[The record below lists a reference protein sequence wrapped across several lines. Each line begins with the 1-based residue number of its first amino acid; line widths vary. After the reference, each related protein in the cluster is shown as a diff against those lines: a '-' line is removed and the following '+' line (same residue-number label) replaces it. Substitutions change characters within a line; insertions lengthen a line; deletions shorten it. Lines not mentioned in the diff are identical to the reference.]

1 MRLSISLK
9 VLALAVVSAA
19 FGGLAE
25 PVPSL
30 FDAGRSEWKVVVAD
44 NAPDCVRYAA
54 QEFTNAVAKVS
65 GVVLPVVAS
74 DAGVAHAVKIGAADG
89 GWAKERIQYRLEG
102 GHLLLTGNQPRAA
115 LHATYAFLDREL
127 GVRWLWPGED
137 GAFYPVSKAWR
148 FPAKFG
154 FDYEP
159 AIWFRGFHH
168 CGDWRDRNA
177 FLEWETRNYVNI
189 HRHGNWK
196 GEVKYGHYSMPS
208 MHNANLN
215 GERELFASHP
225 ECFCMLD
232 GHRSTV
238 NICFSSDLGAQKVAE
253 RIGKDIERRVKS
265 APVDIISIFPNDNQD
280 YCQCPDCKAKGV
292 SNGWFEYF
300 NKVVKILHGKFPGLR
315 FSTLAYQ
322 GYLDLPKCKF
332 ENVEFVEYASHP
344 RCHIHKWDDP
354 DCKAN
359 VSELKRLKE
368 WCARGDVKI
377 GHYAYEYD
385 AVSAHSVFMPFFS
398 MVGDAVE
405 KCAEL
410 GLVTSIPEVG
420 LSPKKGPDVKAGS
433 VQNRLTIL
441 YYARKMWDPSLTLDA
456 FLDDLCAH
464 AYGAAAKPMKEYFLL
479 MDRAWGAQPGRIG
492 LFADG
497 MNVSANL
504 LKDDSVRAKSA
515 ELLATAEKLVADGD
529 SRARRNVQ
537 REKALY
543 DQWTDYREL
552 RLGNA
557 VSFKLPKVEAGERLG
572 GGAAPKTALKAK
584 DGKDGA
590 VKVSG
595 FWTPEQEIV
604 FAFTGA
610 SEGEITLVDAY
621 AERYT
626 FAFAKGRKTQK
637 RISDVGIE
645 MTTWNPAWTAEPKG
659 RGLLVRL
666 PMAVFG
672 HEPAA
677 GEKWDVRF
685 VSGDVAYPLREDVTV
700 KLDFLAASAAER
712 PIVYYA
718 GDERCF
724 GGIPGLR
731 AQAEADGWKLIPCT
745 NAAELA
751 ANVAKADSYML
762 QIPYAKA
769 FTPEVA
775 AVIRRNVQAGGTL
788 IARSWATVP
797 LQQIFG
803 DTNLV
808 CACEAPKDYP
818 LSERHAKYVREG
830 DWCKKPWN
838 FERKLKGWFAPCYM
852 QVPYAPRGEW
862 VEYASMP
869 SRKDEQRMIPF
880 VAGLRY
886 GKGAIIIVGETLHV
900 SHFWL
905 IDNIRRDLG
914 L

>member
-1 MRLSISLK
+1 M
-9 VLALAVVSAA
+9 
-19 FGGLAE
+19 
-25 PVPSL
+25 
-30 FDAGRSEWKVVVAD
+30 VAD

-65 GVVLPVVAS
+65 GVALPVVAS

-292 SNGWFEYF
+292 SNGWFGYF

-420 LSPKKGPDVKAGS
+420 LSPKKGPDAKAGS

-441 YYARKMWDPSLTLDA
+441 YYARGTLRSRSMR
-456 FLDDLCAH
+456 FSTISAH
-464 AYGAAAKPMKEYFLL
+464 MPM
-479 MDRAWGAQPGRIG
+479 
-492 LFADG
+492 
-497 MNVSANL
+497 
-504 LKDDSVRAKSA
+504 
-515 ELLATAEKLVADGD
+515 
-529 SRARRNVQ
+529 ARR
-537 REKALY
+537 
-543 DQWTDYREL
+543 
-552 RLGNA
+552 
-557 VSFKLPKVEAGERLG
+557 
-572 GGAAPKTALKAK
+572 
-584 DGKDGA
+584 
-590 VKVSG
+590 
-595 FWTPEQEIV
+595 
-604 FAFTGA
+604 
-610 SEGEITLVDAY
+610 
-621 AERYT
+621 
-626 FAFAKGRKTQK
+626 
-637 RISDVGIE
+637 
-645 MTTWNPAWTAEPKG
+645 
-659 RGLLVRL
+659 
-666 PMAVFG
+666 
-672 HEPAA
+672 
-677 GEKWDVRF
+677 
-685 VSGDVAYPLREDVTV
+685 
-700 KLDFLAASAAER
+700 
-712 PIVYYA
+712 
-718 GDERCF
+718 
-724 GGIPGLR
+724 
-731 AQAEADGWKLIPCT
+731 
-745 NAAELA
+745 
-751 ANVAKADSYML
+751 
-762 QIPYAKA
+762 
-769 FTPEVA
+769 
-775 AVIRRNVQAGGTL
+775 
-788 IARSWATVP
+788 RS
-797 LQQIFG
+797 
-803 DTNLV
+803 
-808 CACEAPKDYP
+808 
-818 LSERHAKYVREG
+818 R
-830 DWCKKPWN
+830 
-838 FERKLKGWFAPCYM
+838 
-852 QVPYAPRGEW
+852 
-862 VEYASMP
+862 
-869 SRKDEQRMIPF
+869 
-880 VAGLRY
+880 
-886 GKGAIIIVGETLHV
+886 
-900 SHFWL
+900 
-905 IDNIRRDLG
+905 
-914 L
+914 